1 MNGISGLRS
10 QSSVD
15 IHYALVRV
23 LLGVSACVGIAVV
36 YLLPLSYAVA
46 AAAGLVASVVIFR
59 YPVAGLCLLGFAVPW
74 GSSLPVGSGSL
85 PLTPTD
91 IIAAEVGAAWLVDA
105 VVQRR
110 NPIRDTVLIPFI
122 VFYLGA
128 VGLSV
133 TQATDLAA
141 SAREVIKWLEFA
153 VMFLAALW
161 FLRSQLHLR
170 LFVGALVCGGVSQ
183 ALLGFVQ
190 FIQQAGP
197 AAFGLHRAFFRSF
210 GSFDQPNPYAGYL
223 NMVIPLAAVMALKA
237 EQRWER
243 MLYWGSTALMVFA
256 LLASQS
262 RGAFLAAVVAAAV
275 LCWCLFRA
283 ARPLL
288 GLAFLG
294 AVTFLLAEA
303 FGVISSS
310 SISSVMTSVGLG
322 NVAFGN
328 VTDANFS
335 AVERAAHWLAGVRM
349 FAAHPILGVGI
360 GNYAA
365 VYPAFHPRGW
375 YASLQ
380 HAHNYYINIAAEAG
394 IIGLTSYTLLVGSA
408 LWYSYAIVRR
418 ARDTVCFAVALGSLG
433 ALVAT
438 DFHNI
443 FDVLYV
449 HGMATLLG
457 AILALAPAGRHVDG
471 ATRHL
476 WRMGNG
482 QRTES
487 GSNR

>member
-1 MNGISGLRS
+1 MTAVPEVHPRSGADLRYWW
-10 QSSVD
+10 
-15 IHYALVRV
+15 IRI
-23 LLGVSACVGIAVV
+23 LLAACAAVGIALV
-36 YLLPLSYAVA
+36 YLLPASYALG
-46 AAAGLVASVVIFR
+46 AAAGLISTVVIFR
-59 YPVAGLCLLGFAVPW
+59 YPVVGVCLLGLAVPW
-74 GSSLPVGSGSL
+74 GSSIPVGSGSL

-91 IIAAEVGAAWLVDA
+91 VIAGELGAAWLVDA

-110 NPIRDTVLIPFI
+110 NPVCDGTLLPVM

-128 VGLSV
+128 IALSV

-141 SAREVIKWLEFA
+141 SGREMIKWLEF
-153 VMFLAALW
+153 VEVFFVALW
-161 FLRSQLHLR
+161 FLRSKLHLR
-170 LFVGALVCGGVSQ
+170 LLAAALVVGGVSQ
-183 ALLGFVQ
+183 ALLGFIQ
-190 FIQQAGP
+190 FFQQAGP
-197 AAFGLHRAFFRSF
+197 AAFGLHRTFFRSY

-223 NMVIPLAAVMALKA
+223 NMVIPIAAVLALKA
-237 EQRWER
+237 EQRSER
-243 MLYWGSTALMVFA
+243 VLYGGSTAVMVFA

-262 RGAFLAAVVAAAV
+262 RGALLAALVTAMV
-275 LCWCLFRA
+275 LSACLFRV

-288 GLAFLG
+288 GLAFLVVVSFLLG
-294 AVTFLLAEA
+294 AV
-303 FGVISSS
+303 FGIVPSGSLTRA
-310 SISSVMTSVGLG
+310 MTSVGLG
-322 NVAFGN
+322 DVAFGN

-360 GNYAA
+360 GNYSVA
-365 VYPAFHPRGW
+365 YPAFHPRGW

-394 IIGLTSYTLLVGSA
+394 IVGLTSYTLLVGSA

-418 ARDTVCFAVALGSLG
+418 TRDGVCFAVALGALG
-433 ALVAT
+433 ALIAT

-457 AILALAPAGRHVDG
+457 AILALAPAGWHVDG
-471 ATRHL
+471 LTYHV
-476 WRMGNG
+476 WRIGNG